1 MRHLLRACALFLAAF
16 FIMPAATSTPVQA
29 FGDTCYR
36 DVRARGGVQSTMSA
50 ARGSAI
56 AAWEQEASKRHGA
69 RFANWYYS
77 ADRTFDCS
85 WGKSGRDIR
94 CVAIA
99 GPCGR
104 KR

>member
-1 MRHLLRACALFLAAF
+1 MRQILSVIGCLALAFLIVPASTAT
-16 FIMPAATSTPVQA
+16 PAAA

-36 DVRARGGVQSTMSA
+36 DVRAKGSVQGSMRNARDA
-50 ARGSAI
+50 ASS
-56 AAWEQEASKRHGA
+56 AWEQAVRKRHGG
-69 RFANWYYS
+69 RFANWWYS

-85 WGKSGRDIR
+85 WDVSGRRIQ
-94 CVAIA
+94 CTAIA